1 MRTALRRR
9 GPLAARSG
17 NIALLFGKDAPQ
29 SGPASS
35 SPALLRTGLM
45 TALLLLSLTF
55 CRAYAA
61 DFQIQP
67 TTLELSGGVKSGA
80 FSVINNGSESINFQ
94 VSVKEWTQDANG
106 KDVYEETKD
115 IVFFPKIMTTG
126 PNEQRAIR
134 IGFKA
139 PLSVNEKTYRLFVE
153 EIPSPKKGPE
163 TKEQGKI
170 KAGITIAFRFATPIF
185 VKPLKQ
191 QETAVVDKMEMSRGE
206 VKATIKNTGNVHIKL
221 LSVTFRGKA
230 ADGRELF
237 SKEVAGWYIL
247 HGLSVPYETAV
258 PGGACEGLATIEVN
272 AKSENLTINGAMN
285 VQKGMCAP

>member
-9 GPLAARSG
+9 APLAAGSG
-17 NIALLFGKDAPQ
+17 NIVSLYRKDAPR
-29 SGPASS
+29 SGPASL
-35 SPALLRTGLM
+35 SPALRMGLM
-45 TALLLLSLTF
+45 TALLFISFSF
-55 CRAYAA
+55 CPIFAA

-67 TTLELSGGVKSGA
+67 TTLELAGGVKSGA
-80 FSVINNGSESINFQ
+80 FSVINNGNESINFQ

-106 KDVYEETKD
+106 KDVYEDTKD

-134 IGFKA
+134 IGLKA

-153 EIPSPKKGPE
+153 EIPSPKKGQE

-191 QETAVVDKMEMSRGE
+191 QETAVVDKVEMSKGV
-206 VKATIKNTGNVHIKL
+206 VKATVKNTGNVHIKVI
-221 LSVTFRGKA
+221 SVTFRGKA
-230 ADGRELF
+230 ADGKELF

-247 HGLSVPYETAV
+247 HGLSVPYETTV
-258 PGGACEGLATIEVN
+258 PREACEGLATIEVN
-272 AKSENLTINGAMN
+272 AKSENLSINGALN
-285 VQKGMCAP
+285 VKKGMCAL

>member
-1 MRTALRRR
+1 IM
-9 GPLAARSG
+9 
-17 NIALLFGKDAPQ
+17 LLFGKDAAQ

-45 TALLLLSLTF
+45 TALLFVSFSF
-55 CRAYAA
+55 CHAFAA

-67 TTLELSGGVKSGA
+67 TTLELSGGARSGA
-80 FSVINNGSESINFQ
+80 FSVINNGNESINFQ

-106 KDVYEETKD
+106 KDVYEDTKD

-134 IGFKA
+134 IGLKA

-153 EIPSPKKGPE
+153 EIPSPKKGTE
-163 TKEQGKI
+163 MKEQGKI

-191 QETAVVDKMEMSRGE
+191 QESAAVEKVEMSKG
-206 VKATIKNTGNVHIKL
+206 VVQAMIKNTGNVHIKL
-221 LSVTFRGKA
+221 LSVMFRGKA
-230 ADGRELF
+230 ADGRVLF
-237 SKEVAGWYIL
+237 SKEIAGWYIL
-247 HGLSVPYETAV
+247 HGLSIPYKTAV
-258 PGGACEGLATIEVN
+258 PKEACEGLATIEVN
-272 AKSENLTINGAMN
+272 AKSENLAINGAMN
-285 VQKGMCAP
+285 VKKGMCAP